1 MDSINIVEP
10 DSTFDFKKLSIGSL
24 TNVPGGSYFS
34 RLYFEN
40 KPLYIQTPKSL
51 TKQGFIKSGKRQ
63 YCDLMFTNN
72 DELFVHWIENLETT
86 CQQLLFEKNDEWFTP
101 ENRMELNDIESS
113 FTSPL
118 KLYKSGRFYLVRAN
132 IKPNIKIYN
141 DTTLIQNDS
150 ITSDTCLVT
159 VIEVQGIKFTAK
171 NFQIEMEIK
180 QCLVVSPDPFLD
192 NCLIKKPLVKTA
204 LDKKEEDN
212 RANTIATANVVKNL
226 ELLDDDDAEI
236 LELSKKFLSKPIIS
250 NQTKTEP
257 KLNANTVAQSSLLDD
272 LEIMDTNDAK
282 FLPNDVKT
290 LPNDVKNLPKDVKT
304 LPKDAKKDIETIT
317 KINTELNGKTI
328 MPIAGANKSISVSL
342 NTDISNIELGEI
354 EILDAST
361 SDMGLTEVVLT
372 PDNCLETITLKKPN
386 EVYYEIYN
394 EARKKAKDCK
404 KAAILAYLEAKN
416 IKKTYMLEE
425 MDESDGSDESDFED
439 LEVDDLGE
447 FEEE

>member
-10 DSTFDFKKLSIGSL
+10 DNTFDFKKLSIGSL

-34 RLYFEN
+34 RVYFEN

-141 DTTLIQNDS
+141 DATLVQNDS
-150 ITSDTCLVT
+150 ITHDTCLVT

-171 NFQIEMEIK
+171 NFQIELEIK

-204 LDKKEEDN
+204 LDKKEE
-212 RANTIATANVVKNL
+212 ANATTTATTTATRTTSAITTASINL
-226 ELLDDDDAEI
+226 EQLDDDDAEI
-236 LELSKKFLSKPIIS
+236 LELSKKFLNNATTKPKQPID
-250 NQTKTEP
+250 
-257 KLNANTVAQSSLLDD
+257 NANIVSQKSLLDD
-272 LEIMDTNDAK
+272 LEIINPEDKPNNAK
-282 FLPNDVKT
+282 NENT
-290 LPNDVKNLPKDVKT
+290 SYKDE
-304 LPKDAKKDIETIT
+304 KKDIKSIT
-317 KINTELNGKTI
+317 KLNTELNGKTI
-328 MPIAGANKSISVSL
+328 MPQVGANKSISVSS
-342 NTDISNIELGEI
+342 NMDISNVELGEI
-354 EILDAST
+354 EILDEHKT
-361 SDMGLTEVVLT
+361 DMVLTEVILT

-386 EVYYEIYN
+386 EVYYDIYN

-425 MDESDGSDESDFED
+425 MDESDESDESDFED